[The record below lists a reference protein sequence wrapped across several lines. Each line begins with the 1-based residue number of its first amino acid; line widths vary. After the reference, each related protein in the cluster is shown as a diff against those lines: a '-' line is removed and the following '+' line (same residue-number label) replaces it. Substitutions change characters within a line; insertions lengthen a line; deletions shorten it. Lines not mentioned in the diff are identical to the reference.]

1 MEKRHIKRP
10 LAMGAAA
17 VLGLSGA
24 LIAAPGFADDTD
36 QAPTESAQLEAFVKD
51 LAAENDEVLGGG
63 RDAEGNVVVYT
74 LADAE
79 APEELETY
87 DNVEIVELSKPVQ
100 AYAETDVVGGAGYA
114 ITDAAYENM
123 VGVCSVGFPAW
134 SPDGEPAV
142 FTAGHCD
149 TAEGFRGTHLTAP
162 SSDREGADGDLAPQ
176 PSDAGPLGP
185 FGFTQFGGP
194 GGTAGANEDPNSIDF
209 AIVDVD
215 NPELTLHPQ
224 VTGWSDEA
232 RAADDLA
239 SDIVTNI
246 TGLADPEAGPV
257 AKSGRTTGYSEGT
270 IELEEGWMQVALSP
284 TDARWVHGFGAV
296 DILGAPGDSGG
307 AMFQGETAVGVVSG
321 GGETGDG
328 QQIIWGARLQD
339 ALEITAAEHGGYTIQ
354 RFLEAPELTSHS
366 EGDEVEVGET
376 ISGTAPAN
384 TTVEIAWGDDAL
396 PANNASVENE
406 SADEVQALGST
417 EVEVG
422 NDGTWS
428 VEAPDELGAT
438 DFSVRAVDGFNQSEV
453 TTFELTIVEAT
464 DDPTPTP
471 TPTEDPTTPT
481 PTPTEDPT
489 TPAPTEDPT
498 EAPAE
503 RELAIQ
509 PERIT
514 AEDFVD
520 AEQGVT
526 IGARGFDE
534 GETVTLEVVAGPES
548 VTGIELTETA
558 DENGAA
564 YFSVYGVN
572 ASQPEVYIGD
582 YDVQVTG
589 ANDGERGAD
598 PLAGSFSV
606 VASDS
611 GEGEG
616 EGGGESELPRT
627 GAELTGLGAGLLLL
641 VAGAA
646 TVWMTTRRSSTKA

>member
-17 VLGLSGA
+17 VLGFGGA
-24 LIAAPGFADDTD
+24 LIAAPGFADDKD
-36 QAPTESAQLEAFVKD
+36 LAPTHGVELEAFVKD
-51 LAAENDEVLGGG
+51 LAAENDEVVGGG
-63 RDAEGNVVVYT
+63 RDVEGNVVVYT
-74 LADAE
+74 LAGSGEPEALDAYE
-79 APEELETY
+79 
-87 DNVEIVELSKPVQ
+87 NVEVVELKDRLQ
-100 AYAETDVVGGAGYA
+100 AYASTDVVGGAGYA
-114 ITDAAYENM
+114 ITNEAGSMA
-123 VGVCSVGFPAW
+123 GVCSVGFPAW
-134 SPDGEPAV
+134 SPEGEPAV

-149 TAEGFRGTHLTAP
+149 TTEGFRNTYLTAP
-162 SSDREGADGDLAPQ
+162 SSDREGADGTLAPQ

-194 GGTAGANEDPNSIDF
+194 GGSAGENEDPNSIDF

-215 NPELTLHPQ
+215 NPDLTLHPQ

-232 RAADDLA
+232 RDADDLA
-239 SDIVTNI
+239 SDIATNI
-246 TGLADPEAGPV
+246 TGIADPEAGPV

-270 IELEEGWMQVALSP
+270 IELEEGWQQVALSP

-321 GGETGDG
+321 GGETSDG

-384 TTVEIAWGDDAL
+384 TTLNLAYNPEAEI
-396 PANNASVENE
+396 
-406 SADEVQALGST
+406 
-417 EVEVG
+417 EVG
-422 NDGTWS
+422 ADGTWS
-428 VEAPDELGAT
+428 YEVEAPSQVPGDY
-438 DFSVRAVDGFNQSEV
+438 DFTLQAVDGFNESAV
-453 TTFELTIVEAT
+453 TTVNLTVVEASQE
-464 DDPTPTP
+464 PTPTP

-481 PTPTEDPT
+481 PTPTPTEDPT
-489 TPAPTEDPT
+489 TPTPTPTDDPT
-498 EAPAE
+498 EAPVE

-582 YDVQVTG
+582 YDVEVTG
-589 ANDGERGAD
+589 AGDGERGAD
-598 PLAGSFSV
+598 PLTGSFSV

-611 GEGEG
+611 GDGEG

-646 TVWMTTRRSSTKA
+646 TVWMTTRRSTDTKA